1 MGALIIMLLLLGI
14 IYYSANSISSDG
26 SSRNSPAPAPRPAQT
41 PTPAPAP
48 APEIKKYDKDFLA
61 LCSSGTA
68 EAVQAA
74 IPSLKDAH
82 EKDNTGKI
90 NMALSAALI
99 AAAMNNSD
107 EGVFKALI
115 DAGADV
121 KMKTS
126 DGRTALLTAITNPS
140 RNPKIIDVLI
150 SAGSDVNVR
159 DNENSTPLMIAAMHP
174 FDNSR
179 VIKTLINAG
188 ADVEATQNLAFQ
200 DNSGSATYNAL
211 TYAIAS
217 GNAQNVRAI
226 IEAGADVNKQLKGSD
241 LKNGRFVNIY
251 MYPLH
256 DAIGHGIEILKLLL
270 DAGAYV
276 NARNFWGNTPLH
288 HAQMNGKIEEARFL
302 ESRGA
307 TL

>member
-48 APEIKKYDKDFLA
+48 EIKKYDKDFLD

-99 AAAMNNSD
+99 AAAMNNGD

-150 SAGSDVNVR
+150 SAGSDVNAR
-159 DNENSTPLMIAAMHP
+159 DNENSTPLMIAAMAP
-174 FDNSR
+174 FDHSR
-179 VIKTLINAG
+179 VIKALINAG
-188 ADVEATQNLAFQ
+188 ANVDATHMIN
-200 DNSGSATYNAL
+200 DSKGSSTQSPL
-211 TYAIAS
+211 TYAISS

-226 IEAGADVNKQLKGSD
+226 IEAGADVNKQMSGEFFE
-241 LKNGRFVNIY
+241 NGRSFDVY
-251 MYPLH
+251 EYPLH
-256 DAIGHGIEILKLLL
+256 DAAFRGNVEILKLLL
-270 DAGAYV
+270 DAGAYI
-276 NARNFWGNTPLH
+276 NARSSWGNTPLH
-288 HAQMNGKIEEARFL
+288 NAQMNGKIEEARFL

>member
-26 SSRNSPAPAPRPAQT
+26 SSRNSPAQAPTPTPRPAQT
-41 PTPAPAP
+41 P

-99 AAAMNNSD
+99 AAAMNNGD

-126 DGRTALLTAITNPS
+126 DGRTALNTAITNPS
-140 RNPKIIDVLI
+140 RNPKILDVLI
-150 SAGSDVNVR
+150 SAGSDVNTR
-159 DNENSTPLMIAAMHP
+159 DNESFTPLMVAAMPP

-188 ADVEATQNLAFQ
+188 ADVEATHNLAFQ
-200 DNSGSATYNAL
+200 DNSGSATYSAL

-226 IEAGADVNKQLKGSD
+226 IEAGADVNRQLKGSD
-241 LKNGRFVNIY
+241 LENGRFVNIY

-256 DAIGHGIEILKLLL
+256 DAIGHGIEILKLLI

-276 NARNFWGNTPLH
+276 NARNSWGNTPLH
-288 HAQMNGKIEEARFL
+288 NAQMNGKIEEARFL